1 MYANLHPN
9 LLLMFLFT
17 VAQQPLIS
25 SPPEVT
31 NNETLHT
38 CYANKTSNL
47 YWTCTQNGMNLTT
60 CFSVLSHLATGDSNP
75 HHYES
80 VLTIPSNCTY
90 DNITLQCC
98 DLKTHTCS
106 VPVLHQSPINCTSS
120 VNTTLAQLQANLPA
134 WPAVLGGT
142 ISAVLFCAI
151 LSIILTAVLVILAV
165 LRRRKQRQLNVTN
178 TTTEPV

>member
-1 MYANLHPN
+1 
-9 LLLMFLFT
+9 MFLFT

-31 NNETLHT
+31 NAETQHT

-47 YWTCTQNGMNLTT
+47 YWTQNGMNLTT
-60 CFSVLSHLATGDSNP
+60 SFTVMSYQAQGDSNP

-98 DLKTHTCS
+98 DLKTHSCS
-106 VPVLHQSPINCTSS
+106 VPVLHRSPINCTSS
-120 VNTTLAQLQANLPA
+120 VNTTLAPQVDNTTQMQTNLPA

-151 LSIILTAVLVILAV
+151 LTAVLVILAV
-165 LRRRKQRQLNVTN
+165 LRRRTRTAKCNTN
-178 TTTEPV
+178 TTEQV